1 MAESRRRSGWF
12 GIELAVAA
20 LALGGLALGFSGIRV
35 SRAQEEA
42 EAESNP
48 DIARQVTVIGII
60 ATPGT
65 KTVDSG
71 LVFIK
76 SQLDEL
82 LPKHGFR
89 LLDAQSKRIVAPE
102 SVTCNLNNGYTV
114 AISLVKSQDENGKV
128 ELRCELFQ
136 DKARQFSTLVK
147 TPVNQL
153 FFCQRALH
161 DGSQLLIGVGAR

>member
-12 GIELAVAA
+12 GIELAVTA
-20 LALGGLALGFSGIRV
+20 LVLGGLLLGFSGIHV
-35 SRAQEEA
+35 SRARGDA
-42 EAESNP
+42 EVNHDVAL
-48 DIARQVTVIGII
+48 QVTVIGII

-65 KTVDSG
+65 KTVDSK
-71 LVFIK
+71 LVIIK

-102 SVTCNLNNGYTV
+102 SVTCNLNNGYAV
-114 AISLVKSQDENGKV
+114 AITLVQPLDENGKV
-128 ELRCELFQ
+128 ELRCELFR

-147 TPVNQL
+147 TPTNQL
-153 FFCQRALH
+153 FFCQRALQ
-161 DGSQLLIGVGAR
+161 DGSQLLIAVGAR